1 MILIPAYLPPISY
14 FKSFINKS
22 EVSFLCRASYKKQ
35 TFRNRCV
42 ICSANGRLKLTIP
55 ISKYKIKQNVRHIM
69 IHNAMP
75 WQKNHWKSIKT
86 AYNSSPFFEHYKDDI
101 RPFFVEEQKFLYDFN
116 LKLIVQIL
124 NMLEMNIKVKEV
136 NIIDNLPEI
145 ENMLNPKKELPT
157 SVPYNQVFQN
167 KNGFQSD
174 LSIIDLLFNLGPE
187 SSSYIKSL

>member
-14 FKSFINKS
+14 FKSFITKS
-22 EVSFLCRASYKKQ
+22 EISLLCQASYRKQ

-55 ISKYKIKQNVRHIM
+55 IAKDKIKQNVKHVM

-75 WQKNHWKSIKT
+75 WQNNHWKSIET

-101 RPFFVEEQKFLYDFN
+101 KPFFIEEQKFLYDFN
-116 LKLIVQIL
+116 FKLIVQIL
-124 NMLEMNIKVKEV
+124 NMLDVNIKVKEV
-136 NIIDNLPEI
+136 NNINNLPEI
-145 ENMLNPKKELPT
+145 ENMLNPKKDFT
-157 SVPYNQVFQN
+157 KSVPYHQVFQN

-187 SSSYIKSL
+187 SSSYIKNL